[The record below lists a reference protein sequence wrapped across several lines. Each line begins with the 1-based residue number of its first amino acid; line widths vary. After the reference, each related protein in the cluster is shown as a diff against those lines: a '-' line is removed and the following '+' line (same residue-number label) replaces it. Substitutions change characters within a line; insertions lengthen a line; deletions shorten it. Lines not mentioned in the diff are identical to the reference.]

1 MPDKLRNVEELERFQ
16 WLILP
21 SSVKSASYELHHIGP
36 NIIPFEK
43 KECVLGEMFSP
54 FYFENISA

>member
-1 MPDKLRNVEELERFQ
+1 VEELERFQ